1 MCKVWGGRG
10 RAAAWGGRNNTVSVI
25 YSAAPINADPM
36 AKGAAMPSTRHIY
49 IAQTQPGFEAIAATE
64 IAQRLDG
71 AHILDVRPV
80 AEKNG
85 MVRFAYAGDP
95 RDPLTLR
102 TVEDIF
108 VAAAE
113 TRDLAPGFAAL
124 RQLEHLATT
133 APGIER
139 AIRLARLVDPR
150 RGGEGRIHYRVVARQ
165 VGRAPYRRVDA
176 QIAVERGIAAR
187 PDHRWRLS
195 ADGGIEIWLTQ
206 WPGEALLMVR
216 LSDERMRHRTYKV
229 EHLPASL
236 RPAAAAALAWLTSPR
251 DDDVFLDPMC
261 GAGTILIERAHL
273 GRYRALIGGDSDPEA
288 VATARAN
295 IGSRY
300 QPISIHEWDARQLP
314 LDAGSVTA
322 LAVNLPFGA
331 QVGSVEENRDLYPAF
346 LREAARVLRPGA
358 RFVALSG
365 DVRTLGDALRR
376 NNRLVRRE
384 TYPVIILG
392 RRAAVVVAERV

>member
-1 MCKVWGGRG
+1 M
-10 RAAAWGGRNNTVSVI
+10 
-25 YSAAPINADPM
+25 P
-36 AKGAAMPSTRHIY
+36 AKSTAMPSTRHTY

-64 IAQRLDG
+64 IARRLG
-71 AHILDVRPV
+71 GVHILDLCSV
-80 AEKNG
+80 ADKNG

-95 RDPLTLR
+95 RDLLTLR
-102 TVEDIF
+102 TVEDVF
-108 VAAAE
+108 VVAAEAY
-113 TRDLAPGFAAL
+113 DLAPDCAAL
-124 RQLEHLATT
+124 RRLEQLAAT

-139 AIRLARLVDPR
+139 AIRLVRLVDPR

-216 LSDERMRHRTYKV
+216 LSDARMRHRSYKV
-229 EHLPASL
+229 EHRPASL
-236 RPAAAAALAWLTSPR
+236 RPAAAAALAWLTAPR
-251 DDDVFLDPMC
+251 DDDIFLDPMC

-273 GRYRALIGGDSDPEA
+273 GRYCALIGGDSDPDA
-288 VATARAN
+288 VATARTN

-300 QPISIHEWDARQLP
+300 QPISIHEWDARRLP

-331 QVGSVEENRDLYPAF
+331 QMGSVEENRDLYPAF

-358 RFVALSG
+358 RLVVLSG
-365 DVRTLGDALRR
+365 DVHTLNEALRR
-376 NNRLVRRE
+376 NNRLVQRAA
-384 TYPVIILG
+384 YPVRILG
-392 RRAAVVVAERV
+392 RRAAVVVAENK

>member
-1 MCKVWGGRG
+1 M
-10 RAAAWGGRNNTVSVI
+10 SSI
-25 YSAAPINADPM
+25 
-36 AKGAAMPSTRHIY
+36 RHIY
-49 IAQTQPGFEAIAATE
+49 IAQTQPGFDAIAATE
-64 IAQRLDG
+64 IAQRLGG
-71 AHILDVRPV
+71 AQILDKRPV
-80 AEKNG
+80 SDKNG
-85 MVRFAYAGDP
+85 MVRFAYAGSP
-95 RDPLTLR
+95 RDVLTLR

-108 VAAAE
+108 VMAAE

-124 RQLEHLATT
+124 RQIEHLAMT

-139 AIRLARLVDPR
+139 AIRLARQVDPR
-150 RGGEGRIHYRVVARQ
+150 RGGEGRMHYRVVARQ

-187 PDHRWRLS
+187 PDHRWRLI
-195 ADGGIEIWLTQ
+195 AEGGIEIWLTQ

-216 LSDERMRHRTYKV
+216 LSDERMRHRPYKV

-251 DDDVFLDPMC
+251 DDDLFLDPMC

-273 GRYRALIGGDSDPEA
+273 GRYRSLIGGDRDPEA
-288 VATARAN
+288 VATAQAN

-300 QPISIHEWDARQLP
+300 QPISIHEWDARRLP

-331 QVGSVEENRDLYPAF
+331 QVGSVEENRDLYPAV

-358 RFVALSG
+358 RLVAMSG
-365 DVRTLGDALRR
+365 DARTLSDALRR
-376 NNRLVRRE
+376 NNRLAQRT
-384 TYPVIILG
+384 TYPVSILG
-392 RRAAVVVAERV
+392 RQAVVVVAERM

>member
-1 MCKVWGGRG
+1 
-10 RAAAWGGRNNTVSVI
+10 
-25 YSAAPINADPM
+25 
-36 AKGAAMPSTRHIY
+36 MPPAHHIY

-64 IAQRLDG
+64 IAARLEG
-71 AHILDVRPV
+71 AQIIDLRSV
-80 AEKNG
+80 ADKNG
-85 MVRFAYAGDP
+85 MARFAYVGDL
-95 RDPLTLR
+95 RDLLNLR
-102 TVEDIF
+102 TVEDVF
-108 VAAAE
+108 VVATE

-124 RQLEHLATT
+124 RQLEQLAAT
-133 APGIER
+133 APGVER
-139 AIRLARLVDPR
+139 AIRLARLIDPR
-150 RGGEGRIHYRVVARQ
+150 RGGEGRIHYRVIARQ
-165 VGRAPYRRVDA
+165 IGRTPYRRVDA
-176 QIAVERGIAAR
+176 QNAVERGIAAR
-187 PDHRWRLS
+187 PDHRWRLV
-195 ADGGIEIWLTQ
+195 AGGGIEFWLTQ

-216 LSDERMRHRTYKV
+216 LSDERMRHRAYKI

-236 RPAAAAALAWLTSPR
+236 RPAAAAALAWLTAPR

-273 GRYRALIGGDSDPEA
+273 GRYHELIGGDIDPEA

-300 QPISIHEWDARQLP
+300 QPITIHEWDARQLP

-331 QVGSVEENRDLYPAF
+331 QMGTVGENRTLYPAF

-358 RFVALSG
+358 RLVALSG
-365 DVRTLGDALRR
+365 DARTLNDALQR
-376 NNRLVRRE
+376 NNRFVRRE

-392 RRAAVVVAERV
+392 RRATVAVAERR

>member
-1 MCKVWGGRG
+1 MGCAGCGASFADRIAVLY
-10 RAAAWGGRNNTVSVI
+10 SVVF
-25 YSAAPINADPM
+25 NANLLTK
-36 AKGAAMPSTRHIY
+36 AHHMPSTRHIY

-64 IAQRLDG
+64 IAQRLDS
-71 AHILDVRPV
+71 AHILDLRVV
-80 AEKNG
+80 ADKNG

-95 RDPLTLR
+95 RDLLMLR

-108 VAAAE
+108 VMAAE
-113 TRDLAPGFAAL
+113 TRDLTPGFAAL
-124 RQLEHLATT
+124 RQIEHLATT
-133 APGIER
+133 SPGIER

-150 RGGEGRIHYRVVARQ
+150 RGGEGRMHYRVIARQ
-165 VGRAPYRRVDA
+165 VGRTPYRRVDA

-195 ADGGIEIWLTQ
+195 ADGGIEVWLTQ

-216 LSDERMRHRTYKV
+216 LSDDRMRHRTYKV

-251 DDDVFLDPMC
+251 DDDLFLDPMC
-261 GAGTILIERAHL
+261 GAGTILIERARL

-300 QPISIHEWDARQLP
+300 QPISIHEWDARQLL
-314 LDAGSVTA
+314 LDAESVTA
-322 LAVNLPFGA
+322 LAVNLPFGV
-331 QVGSVEENRDLYPAF
+331 QMGSVAENRDLYPAV

-358 RFVALSG
+358 RLVVMSG
-365 DVRTLGDALRR
+365 DVRTLSDALRR
-376 NNRLVRRE
+376 NNRLVQRT
-384 TYPVIILG
+384 TYPVYILG
-392 RRAAVVVAERV
+392 RRAVVVVAERV

>member
-1 MCKVWGGRG
+1 LCGT
-10 RAAAWGGRNNTVSVI
+10 A
-25 YSAAPINADPM
+25 SA
-36 AKGAAMPSTRHIY
+36 GAAS
-49 IAQTQPGFEAIAATE
+49 
-64 IAQRLDG
+64 
-71 AHILDVRPV
+71 
-80 AEKNG
+80 
-85 MVRFAYAGDP
+85 
-95 RDPLTLR
+95 
-102 TVEDIF
+102 
-108 VAAAE
+108 
-113 TRDLAPGFAAL
+113 
-124 RQLEHLATT
+124 
-133 APGIER
+133 IER

-216 LSDERMRHRTYKV
+216 LSDERMRHRTSKV
-229 EHLPASL
+229 EHRPASL
-236 RPAAAAALAWLTSPR
+236 RPAAALAWLTSPR

-273 GRYRALIGGDSDPEA
+273 GRYRALIGGDVDPEA

-322 LAVNLPFGA
+322 PAVNLPFGA

-346 LREAARVLRPGA
+346 LREAVRVLRPGA
-358 RFVALSG
+358 RCVALSG

-376 NNRLVRRE
+376 NNRLVRRA

-392 RRAAVVVAERV
+392 RRVAVVVAENK